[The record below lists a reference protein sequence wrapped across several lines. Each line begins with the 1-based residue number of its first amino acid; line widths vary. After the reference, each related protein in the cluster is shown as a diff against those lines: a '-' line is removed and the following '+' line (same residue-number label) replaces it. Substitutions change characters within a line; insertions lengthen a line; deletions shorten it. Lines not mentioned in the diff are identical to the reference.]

1 MDVKRSIQNLFTR
14 SKAFDPASQQFMSV
28 DRDALEKDLELKERS
43 EEQGTANIPKADA
56 TGKDAIAT
64 DIDAY
69 VTEVLR
75 RGKDE
80 LQDHLRAI
88 GALDSFQSIDKQLT
102 ELSTKTLE
110 ALNSF
115 YTTCKDGVNDLYPRR
130 RVVADGELA
139 YEKFRSENNLERPGH
154 YPENRFREF
163 WWIILALVLEAL
175 FNAWALGTAHPEG
188 PLGVFLETVFIA
200 AVNVLVGVAIGGYF
214 WRQTYH
220 IKMSRVVFGYAV
232 AIAFALFVLVF
243 NFVIGHYRDS
253 LIGLQTQTA
262 NADVVSFYAA
272 YADLFRGT
280 VEKAFS
286 DNFWA
291 FGGLMSVLMIIVG
304 VAMSVFAAIK
314 AFGLDDPYPGYG
326 NVSRAQDKRNA
337 DYADDFSQLQEELEE
352 IGIEIN
358 EVLSGIFEIAQA
370 SRGII
375 EDHEDTLKALESKYL
390 SWISE
395 LTTVGTA
402 LYANYRQL
410 NEQHRTEPSPAA
422 FQIDFS
428 LPKEMASP
436 PVRPTVV
443 EEQGIEYLSTL
454 KDACIQTVN
463 QASNKYL
470 TIYKT
475 IGELAP
481 EDVKAT
487 RATTYDVAVEKV
499 NTELQKLAETRG
511 ISVRKG

>member
-1 MDVKRSIQNLFTR
+1 MDLKRSLQNLFNK
-14 SKAFDPASQQFMSV
+14 SKAFDPASQMFMSV
-28 DRDALEKDLELKERS
+28 DRDSLEKDLELKERS
-43 EEQGTANIPKADA
+43 EEQGTANIPKADT

-69 VTEVLR
+69 LMEVLR

-80 LQDHLRAI
+80 LQYHLRAM
-88 GALDSFQSIDKQLT
+88 GLLDSFQSIDKQLT
-102 ELSTKTLE
+102 ELRTKTLE
-110 ALNSF
+110 TLNKF
-115 YTTCKDGVNDLYPRR
+115 YAKCRSGVNDLYPRR

-163 WWIILALVLEAL
+163 WWIILALVIEAL
-175 FNAWALGTAHPEG
+175 FNSWALGTAHQEG

-232 AIAFALFVLVF
+232 TFVFVVFVLLF

-262 NADVVSFYAA
+262 NADVVRFLAA
-272 YADLFRGT
+272 FADLFRGT

-291 FGGLMSVLMIIVG
+291 FGGLMSVLLIIVG

-337 DYADDFSQLQEELEE
+337 DYADLFSELQEELEE
-352 IGIEIN
+352 VAGETN
-358 EVLSGIFEIAQA
+358 KVLSNIFEIAQM
-370 SRGII
+370 SQGTIK
-375 EDHEDTLKALESKYL
+375 DHEDTLKALESKYL

-428 LPKEMASP
+428 LPKEMATP
-436 PVRPTVV
+436 PVRPTVA
-443 EEQGIEYLSTL
+443 EEQDIKHLRKL
-454 KDACIQTVN
+454 KDACIQVVN

-481 EDVKAT
+481 EDVKAI
-487 RATTYDVAVEKV
+487 RATTYDVEVEKV
-499 NTELQKLAETRG
+499 NTEFQALAETRG
-511 ISVRKG
+511 ISAQQG